1 MTMLNT
7 PAQIEGFVIMRLK
20 VCLSLETKGL
30 MVSQDPSAYAQV
42 KAMFGFKG
50 SKAKVLAQ
58 LEAWIEENPIA
69 CRVTQTEQ
77 TK

>member
-7 PAQIEGFVIMRLK
+7 PAQIEGFVILRLK
-20 VCLSLETKGL
+20 TCLKLEVKGL
-30 MVSQDPSAYAQV
+30 TVSRGQSAYSQV
-42 KAMFGFKG
+42 KAKFGFKG